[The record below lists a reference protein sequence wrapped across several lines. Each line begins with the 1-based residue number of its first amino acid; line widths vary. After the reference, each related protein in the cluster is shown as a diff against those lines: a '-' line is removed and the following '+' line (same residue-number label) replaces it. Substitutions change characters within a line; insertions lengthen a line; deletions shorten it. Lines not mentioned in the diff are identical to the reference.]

1 MEVRRMPSSMSELYH
16 HGIKGQEWGD
26 RNGPPYPLDSNA
38 SVQAKK
44 KKKSLITRIKNKR
57 KGKQLQKAK
66 AAKKAERE
74 EKARIINS
82 GNAEEVKKISSK
94 LTNDE
99 LDAAIKKIE
108 LNAKLNT
115 YTGNGKNVAKTKT
128 GADYVEQ
135 IDKTFKMVGS
145 AADGISKAYDLY
157 KKLNGI
163 NTGGKK
169 KKKDNDNAK
178 TLKISLEDN

>member
-1 MEVRRMPSSMSELYH
+1 MSELYH

-115 YTGNGKNVAKTKT
+115 YTGNGKNVTKTKT

-145 AADGISKAYDLY
+145 AADGISKAYNLY
-157 KKLNGI
+157 KMLKGVD
-163 NTGGKK
+163 TEDEKK
-169 KKKDNDNAK
+169 KKGNNNEQTMKKKVDKIMDSVKDK
-178 TLKISLEDN
+178 

>member
-1 MEVRRMPSSMSELYH
+1 MEVRRMPNSMSELYH

-44 KKKSLITRIKNKR
+44 KKKSLVTRIKNKR

-115 YTGNGKNVAKTKT
+115 YTGNGKNVTRAKT

-157 KKLNGI
+157 KKLNGV
-163 NTGGKK
+163 NTGSKK

>member
-44 KKKSLITRIKNKR
+44 KKKSLVTRIKNKR

-82 GNAEEVKKISSK
+82 GDPDKVKSISAK
-94 LTNDE
+94 LTNEE
-99 LDAAIKKIE
+99 LNEALSRIE
-108 LNAKLNT
+108 LNSAISQ
-115 YTGNGKNVAKTKT
+115 YTK
-128 GADYVEQ
+128 
-135 IDKTFKMVGS
+135 
-145 AADGISKAYDLY
+145 
-157 KKLNGI
+157 
-163 NTGGKK
+163 GGKK
-169 KKKDNDNAK
+169 KIAK
-178 TLKISLEDN
+178 TGMDYINDLGNIAQNISSIAIAVGNVKNTYDRFKIDD